1 MKKLL
6 PVLLTLC
13 CIAGLYM
20 KSPYARRG
28 ETTVALIAPKISD
41 VRDTVLLQGTVV
53 DPAPIRLYP
62 SGTAQVLEILVEPG
76 QQVHAGQ
83 ALLRLQA
90 VSAEPQEAAAAVLSR
105 LQLSL
110 EAGEVEAVKNM
121 LDSLRLE
128 SENAQNSCE
137 VYTLYSPSD
146 GWVMELSAATGD
158 TVSAMLPCITLCDP
172 TGLLIEAY
180 SEEDTIGRLVQNMS
194 CEVVIPAFETEKL
207 AGHIQSILPYAKQ
220 TVSLTGN
227 SAAKTTLRVSLDE
240 NGAGALYPG
249 YRAEVRVITDYRKAV
264 LLVPYSAVKQDEEG
278 QEYVIKLEDHIAVK
292 QVILTGAELSEYL
305 EITDGLTA
313 EDVLLLDADAL
324 SEGAVVRYDME

>member
-20 KSPYARRG
+20 KSPYAHR
-28 ETTVALIAPKISD
+28 EEMTVALITPKISD
-41 VRDTVLLQGTVV
+41 VRDTVLLQGTIV

-62 SGTAQVLEILVEPG
+62 SGTAQVLEVLAEPG
-76 QQVHAGQ
+76 QQVCAGQ

-90 VSAEPQEAAAAVLSR
+90 FSADPQEAAAAVLSR

-110 EAGEVEAVKNM
+110 EAGEVEEVKNA
-121 LDSLRLE
+121 LDSMRLE
-128 SENAQNSCE
+128 PENGQNNCE
-137 VYTLYSPSD
+137 AYTLYSPSD
-146 GWVMELSAATGD
+146 GLVMELSATTGG
-158 TVSAMLPCITLCDP
+158 TVSSMLPCITLCDP
-172 TGLLIEAY
+172 TGLLVEAY
-180 SEEDTIGRLVQNMS
+180 SEEDTIGRLAQNMP

-220 TVSLTGN
+220 TISLTGN
-227 SAAKTTLRVSLDE
+227 SAAKTTLRVCLDE

-249 YRAEVRVITDYRKAV
+249 YRAEVRVITDYRKAA
-264 LLVPYSAVKQDEEG
+264 LLVPYSAVKQDEDG
-278 QEYVIKLEDHIAVK
+278 VEYVMKLEDHIAVK
-292 QVILTGAELSEYL
+292 QIILTGAELSEYL

-313 EDVLLLDADAL
+313 EDVLLLDAETI
-324 SEGAVVRYDME
+324 SEGAVVDYDMG